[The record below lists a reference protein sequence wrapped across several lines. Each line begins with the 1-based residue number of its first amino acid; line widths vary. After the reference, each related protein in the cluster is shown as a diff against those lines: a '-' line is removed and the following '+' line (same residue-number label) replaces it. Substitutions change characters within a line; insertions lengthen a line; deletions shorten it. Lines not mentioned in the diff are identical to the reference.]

1 MGKAINSKTI
11 LLLVAGLFFA
21 AVVLPLCVLLFR
33 TISEQVSEVVN
44 NITSIFHKDVLQ
56 SIGNSLI
63 ISTAVSMLSV
73 LLGCCF
79 AFLFS
84 KATLPFSNAL
94 RLLLLLP
101 LLLPSYVIC
110 VAWND
115 VWFFA
120 GVHKNLIYSLPAVVF
135 ILTTIYTPLAAF
147 IIQAG
152 LKNINAAMEEAG
164 MMITSYKEIFFKI
177 VLPLL
182 RPALFS
188 SFILIFILSLSEFAV
203 PSFLSVPVFVT
214 EIFTQ
219 FSAFYNYSLA
229 ATQSLILTAICLLL
243 LFPERKYLTRQH
255 FFAFGK
261 KAFRIRTFELRNK
274 NVPLIIAILY
284 IILTVL
290 VPVAFLTAQTFARAG
305 TSFLEIVI
313 MLLPSLKDSLLIAIA
328 GAFIVTLFGLI
339 FSWLTVQFK
348 LKFLQT
354 ILLFVFA
361 VPAIVTGVSL
371 ILFYNTP
378 SLNFIYSS
386 TLIILIAFS
395 ARFLFISVKIISDSL
410 QQIPVSFTDAAY
422 MMGAGPFY
430 IFRKITLPLLGEALF
445 TSFFII
451 LIFCLNELSTVIMVY
466 PPGISLLPVTI
477 FTRAANSQQHVVSGM
492 SLVALMFTIVIL
504 LCMLFG
510 KKVLFNQQWRESR

>member
-1 MGKAINSKTI
+1 
-11 LLLVAGLFFA
+11 
-21 AVVLPLCVLLFR
+21 
-33 TISEQVSEVVN
+33 
-44 NITSIFHKDVLQ
+44 
-56 SIGNSLI
+56 
-63 ISTAVSMLSV
+63 
-73 LLGCCF
+73 
-79 AFLFS
+79 
-84 KATLPFSNAL
+84 
-94 RLLLLLP
+94 
-101 LLLPSYVIC
+101 
-110 VAWND
+110 
-115 VWFFA
+115 
-120 GVHKNLIYSLPAVVF
+120 
-135 ILTTIYTPLAAF
+135 
-147 IIQAG
+147 
-152 LKNINAAMEEAG
+152 
-164 MMITSYKEIFFKI
+164 
-177 VLPLL
+177 
-182 RPALFS
+182 
-188 SFILIFILSLSEFAV
+188 V

-243 LFPERKYLTRQH
+243 LFPERKYLTKEY
-255 FFAFGK
+255 FFPFGK
-261 KAFRIRTFELRNK
+261 KAFRFRMYELQNK
-274 NVPLIIAILY
+274 NLPLILAMLY
-284 IILTVL
+284 IIFTVL
-290 VPVAFLTAQTFARAG
+290 VPVGFLTSQTFSRAG
-305 TSFLEIVI
+305 TSFLEILI
-313 MLLPSLKDSLLIAIA
+313 MLLPSLKDSVLIAIA
-328 GAFIVTLFGLI
+328 GALIVTLFGLI

-386 TLIILIAFS
+386 ILIILIAFS

-422 MMGAGPFY
+422 MMGARPFY
-430 IFRKITLPLLGEALF
+430 IFRKISLPLLGEALF

-477 FTRAANSQQHVVSGM
+477 FTRAANAQQHIVSGM

>member
-1 MGKAINSKTI
+1 MGKTINSKTI

-21 AVVLPLCVLLFR
+21 AVLLPLCVLFFHAIFQER
-33 TISEQVSEVVN
+33 SVAVE

-63 ISTAVSMLSV
+63 ISTSVGLLSV

-84 KATLPFSNAL
+84 KTTIPFSKGF

-101 LLLPSYVIC
+101 LLLPSYVVC

-115 VWFFA
+115 LWLFA
-120 GVHKNLIYSLPAVVF
+120 GVHKNFIYSMPAVVF

-147 IIQAG
+147 IIQNG
-152 LKNINAAMEEAG
+152 FKNINAGMEEAG
-164 MMITSYKEIFFKI
+164 IMITSYTKVFFKI

-203 PSFLSVPVFVT
+203 PSFLSVPIFTT

-229 ATQSLILTAICLLL
+229 ITQSLILTAICLLL
-243 LFPERKYLTRQH
+243 LFPERKYLTKEH
-255 FFAFGK
+255 FFSFGK
-261 KAFRIRTFELRNK
+261 RAFRFRIFELRNK
-274 NVPLIIAILY
+274 TIPLILAILY
-284 IILTVL
+284 IIFTVF
-290 VPVAFLTAQTFARAG
+290 VPVLFLTSQTFSKGG
-305 TSFLEIVI
+305 TSFPEII
-313 MLLPSLKDSLLIAIA
+313 EMLLPSVKDSLFIAVV
-328 GAFIVTLFGLI
+328 GAFIITMFGLI
-339 FSWLTVQFK
+339 FSWLMVQFK
-348 LKFLQT
+348 FKFLQT

-386 TLIILIAFS
+386 ILIILIAFM

-410 QQIPVSFTDAAY
+410 QQIPVSFTDAAS
-422 MMGAGPFY
+422 MMGARPFY
-430 IFRKITLPLLGEALF
+430 IFRKISLPLLGEALF

-451 LIFCLNELSTVIMVY
+451 LIFCLNELSTVIMIY
-466 PPGISLLPVTI
+466 PPGTSLLPITI
-477 FTRAANSQQHVVSGM
+477 FTRTANAPQHIVSGM
-492 SLVALMFTIVIL
+492 SLVALLFTIVIL
-504 LCMLFG
+504 LCMFFG
-510 KKVLFNQQWRESR
+510 KKMLFNQQWRESR

>member
-1 MGKAINSKTI
+1 MGRTINSKAV
-11 LLLVAGLFFA
+11 LFSAAGLFFA
-21 AVVLPLCVLLFR
+21 VVVLPLLVLLFNA
-33 TISEQVSEVVN
+33 IFKDGSAAVE
-44 NITSIFHKDVLQ
+44 NIASIFHKDVLQ

-63 ISTAVSMLSV
+63 IATSVSLLSV

-84 KATLPFSNAL
+84 KTTIPFSKGF

-101 LLLPSYVIC
+101 LLLPSYVVC

-115 VWFFA
+115 LWLFA
-120 GVHKNLIYSLPAVVF
+120 GVPKNFIYSLTAVVF

-147 IIQAG
+147 IIQNG
-152 LKNINAAMEEAG
+152 FKNINAGMEEAG
-164 MMITSYKEIFFKI
+164 MMITSYKHVFFKI

-203 PSFLSVPVFVT
+203 PSFLSVRVFVT

-229 ATQSLILTAICLLL
+229 ITQSLILTAICLLL
-243 LFPERKYLTRQH
+243 LLPERKYLTKEH
-255 FFAFGK
+255 FYSFGK
-261 KAFRIRTFELRNK
+261 KAFRFKVFELRNK
-274 NVPLIIAILY
+274 TIPLLVAMLY
-284 IILTVL
+284 IIFTVL
-290 VPVAFLTAQTFARAG
+290 VPVLFLTTQTFSKAG
-305 TSFLEIVI
+305 TSFLQIIE
-313 MLLPSLKDSLLIAIA
+313 MLLPSLKDSLFVGVA

-339 FSWLTVQFK
+339 FAWLNVHFK
-348 LKFLQT
+348 FRLLQT

-386 TLIILIAFS
+386 ILIILIAFT
-395 ARFLFISVKIISDSL
+395 ARFLFIAVKIISDSL

-422 MMGAGPFY
+422 MMGATPFY
-430 IFRKITLPLLGEALF
+430 IFRKISLPLMGEALF

-451 LIFCLNELSTVIMVY
+451 LIFCLNELSTVIMIY
-466 PPGISLLPVTI
+466 PPGTSLLPITI
-477 FTRAANSQQHVVSGM
+477 FTRTANAPQHIVSGM
-492 SLVALMFTIVIL
+492 SLVALLFTIVIL
-504 LCMLFG
+504 LCMFLG
-510 KKVLFNQQWRESR
+510 KKMLFNQQWRESR

>member
-1 MGKAINSKTI
+1 MGKTINSKTI
-11 LLLVAGLFFA
+11 LLLVAGLLFA
-21 AVVLPLCVLLFR
+21 AVVLPLGVLLFHA
-33 TISEQVSEVVN
+33 IFQKGSVAVESL
-44 NITSIFHKDVLQ
+44 TSIFHKDVLQ

-84 KATLPFSNAL
+84 KATLSFSKAL

-101 LLLPSYVIC
+101 LLLPSYVVC

-115 VWFFA
+115 VWLFA
-120 GVHKNLIYSLPAVVF
+120 GVYKNLIYSLPAVVF

-152 LKNINAAMEEAG
+152 LKNINAGMEEAG
-164 MMITSYKEIFFKI
+164 MMITSYKEVFFKI

-243 LFPERKYLTRQH
+243 LFPERKYLTKEY
-255 FFAFGK
+255 FFPFGK
-261 KAFRIRTFELRNK
+261 KAFRFRMYELRNK
-274 NVPLIIAILY
+274 NVPLILAMLY
-284 IILTVL
+284 IIFTVL
-290 VPVAFLTAQTFARAG
+290 VPVVFLTSQTFSTAG

-348 LKFLQT
+348 LKFLQA

-386 TLIILIAFS
+386 ILIILIAFS

-410 QQIPVSFTDAAY
+410 QQIPVSYTDAAY
-422 MMGAGPFY
+422 MMGARPFY
-430 IFRKITLPLLGEALF
+430 IFRNIILPLLREALF

-477 FTRAANSQQHVVSGM
+477 FTRAANAQQHIVSGM

>member
-1 MGKAINSKTI
+1 MGKTINGKT
-11 LLLVAGLFFA
+11 LLLLIAGLFLA
-21 AVVLPLCVLLFR
+21 AVVLPLAVLLVGAIAGEGSAV
-33 TISEQVSEVVN
+33 TK
-44 NITSIFHKDVLQ
+44 NITSIFHKDLVQ

-63 ISTAVSMLSV
+63 ISTAVSVLSV
-73 LLGCCF
+73 LIGCCL
-79 AFLFS
+79 AFLFV
-84 KATLPFSNAL
+84 KAALPFSTSL

-120 GVHKNLIYSLPAVVF
+120 GVRKNLIYSLPAVVF

-147 IIQAG
+147 IIQAS
-152 LKNINAAMEEAG
+152 LKNITAGVEEAG
-164 MMITSYKEIFFKI
+164 MMITSYKKVFFKI

-188 SFILIFILSLSEFAV
+188 SFTLIFILSLSEFAV
-203 PSFLSVPVFVT
+203 PSFLAVPVLVT

-243 LFPERKYLTRQH
+243 LFPERKYLTKEH
-255 FFAFGK
+255 FFAFDK
-261 KAFRIRTFELRNK
+261 KAFRFRTIELRNK
-274 NVPLIIAILY
+274 NVPLILAILY
-284 IILTVL
+284 IILTVV
-290 VPVAFLTAQTFARAG
+290 VPVAFLTTQTFSRAG

-328 GAFIVTLFGLI
+328 GALIVTLMGLI
-339 FSWLTVQFK
+339 FSWLMVQFK
-348 LKFLQT
+348 FRFLQT
-354 ILLFVFA
+354 MLLFVFA

-378 SLNFIYSS
+378 LLNFIYSS
-386 TLIILIAFS
+386 ILIILIAFA
-395 ARFLFISVKIISDSL
+395 ARFLYISVKIISDSL
-410 QQIPVSFTDAAY
+410 QLIPVSYTDAACV
-422 MMGAGPFY
+422 MGARPFY

-451 LIFCLNELSTVIMVY
+451 LIFCLNELSTVIMMY
-466 PPGISLLPVTI
+466 PPGTSLLPITI
-477 FTRAANSQQHVVSGM
+477 FTRTANAPQHLVSGM
-492 SLVALMFTIVIL
+492 SLIALLFTIVIL
-504 LCMLFG
+504 VCMLFA
-510 KKVLFNQQWRESR
+510 KKMLFNQQWRESR

>member
-1 MGKAINSKTI
+1 MGKTINIKTI
-11 LLLVAGLFFA
+11 LLLVAGLFSA
-21 AVVLPLCVLLFR
+21 AIVLPLGALLFG
-33 TISEQVSEVVN
+33 TISGQASEVVN
-44 NITSIFHKDVLQ
+44 NITSIFHGDVLQ

-63 ISTAVSMLSV
+63 ISTAVSILSV

-84 KATLPFSNAL
+84 KANLPFSKAL

-101 LLLPSYVIC
+101 FLLPSYVIC

-115 VWFFA
+115 VWLFA
-120 GVHKNLIYSLPAVVF
+120 DVLRNLIYSLPAVVF

-152 LKNINAAMEEAG
+152 LKNINAGMEEAG
-164 MMITSYKEIFFKI
+164 MMITSYKEVFIKI

-243 LFPERKYLTRQH
+243 LFPERKFLTNEY
-255 FFAFGK
+255 FFPFGK
-261 KAFRIRTFELRNK
+261 KAFRFRMYELRNK
-274 NVPLIIAILY
+274 SVPLVLAMLY
-284 IILTVL
+284 LFFTVL
-290 VPVAFLTAQTFARAG
+290 VPVAFLAFQTFSVAK
-305 TSFLEIVI
+305 TSLLDIVI
-313 MLLPSLKDSLLIAIA
+313 MLLPSLKDSLLIAVA
-328 GAFIVTLFGLI
+328 GAFIVTLFGFI
-339 FSWLTVQFK
+339 FSWLTAQYK

-371 ILFYNTP
+371 IFFYNTP
-378 SLNFIYSS
+378 SLSFIYSS
-386 TLIILIAFS
+386 ILIILIAFS
-395 ARFLFISVKIISDSL
+395 TRFLFIAVKIISDNL
-410 QQIPVSFTDAAY
+410 RQIPVSYTEAAK
-422 MMGAGPFY
+422 MMGARSFY
-430 IFRKITLPLLGEALF
+430 IFRKISLPLLGEALF

-466 PPGISLLPVTI
+466 PPGTSLLPVTI
-477 FTRAANSQQHVVSGM
+477 FTRTANAPQHIVSGM
-492 SLVALMFTIVIL
+492 SLVALMFTLVIL

>member
-1 MGKAINSKTI
+1 MGKTINGKTI
-11 LLLVAGLFFA
+11 LLLVAGLFLA
-21 AVVLPLCVLLFR
+21 AVVLPMGVLLFHA
-33 TISEQVSEVVN
+33 IFQKGSVAVESF
-44 NITSIFHKDVLQ
+44 TSIFHKDVLQ

-84 KATLPFSNAL
+84 KATLPFSKAL

-115 VWFFA
+115 VWVFA

-152 LKNINAAMEEAG
+152 LKNINAGMEEAG
-164 MMITSYKEIFFKI
+164 MMITSFKQVFFKI

-243 LFPERKYLTRQH
+243 LFPERKYLTKEY
-255 FFAFGK
+255 FFPFGK
-261 KAFRIRTFELRNK
+261 KAFRFRMYELQNK
-274 NVPLIIAILY
+274 NLPLILAMLY
-284 IILTVL
+284 IIFTVL
-290 VPVAFLTAQTFARAG
+290 VPVGFLTSQTFSRAG

-386 TLIILIAFS
+386 ILIILIAFS

-422 MMGAGPFY
+422 MMGARPFY

-451 LIFCLNELSTVIMVY
+451 LIFCLNELSTVIMIY
-466 PPGISLLPVTI
+466 PPGTSLLPITI
-477 FTRAANSQQHVVSGM
+477 FTRTANAQQHIVSGM

>member
-1 MGKAINSKTI
+1 MGRAINNKAI
-11 LLLVAGLFFA
+11 LLSAAGFFFVG
-21 AVVLPLCVLLFR
+21 VVVPLIVLLFSAIFKEGN
-33 TISEQVSEVVN
+33 TAGQS
-44 NITSIFHKDVLQ
+44 ITSILQRDVLQ
-56 SIGNSLI
+56 SIGNSII
-63 ISTAVSMLSV
+63 ISISVGLLSV
-73 LLGCCF
+73 LLGGCF

-84 KATLPFSNAL
+84 KTTIPFSKAL

-115 VWFFA
+115 VWLFA
-120 GVHKNLIYSLPAVVF
+120 GMYKNLIYSLPAVVF

-147 IIQAG
+147 IIQNG
-152 LKNINAAMEEAG
+152 LININAAMEEAG
-164 MMITSYKEIFFKI
+164 MMITSYKNVFFRI
-177 VLPLL
+177 ILPLL

-219 FSAFYNYSLA
+219 FSAFYNYSFA

-243 LFPERKYLTRQH
+243 LLPERKYLTSEH
-255 FFAFGK
+255 FFSFGK
-261 KAFRIRTFELRNK
+261 RNFRSRVFELRNK
-274 NVPLIIAILY
+274 TTPLVFAVLY

-290 VPVAFLTAQTFARAG
+290 VPVLLLTAQTFSTAG
-305 TSFLEIVI
+305 TPFADIII
-313 MLLPSLKDSLLIAIA
+313 MLLPSVKNSLFIAVA

-348 LKFLQT
+348 FKFLQT
-354 ILLFVFA
+354 MLLFVFA
-361 VPAIVTGVSL
+361 IPAIVIGVSL

-386 TLIILIAFS
+386 MLIILIAFT

-422 MMGAGPFY
+422 MMGATPFY
-430 IFRKITLPLLGEALF
+430 IFRKISLPLLGEALF

-451 LIFCLNELSTVIMVY
+451 LILCLNELPTVIMIY
-466 PPGISLLPVTI
+466 PPGTSLLPVTI
-477 FTRAANSQQHVVSGM
+477 FTRTANAPQQLVSGM
-492 SLVALMFTIVIL
+492 SLVALLFTIVVL
-504 LCMLFG
+504 LCMLFA
-510 KKVLFNQQWRESR
+510 KKMLFNQQWRESR